1 MTERTSSS
9 SAATLPTDAPA
20 DSPALAPAEAPE
32 STAHLALLK
41 LLEAHPEY
49 SQRQMASALGV
60 SVGKTHYVLK
70 ALLTKGWVKAQK
82 FQRSSNKLGYVY
94 RLTPHGL
101 THRLQLTQSF
111 LLRKEEE
118 YVTLK
123 NEIAALRAELATR
136 NPAQPLHRDP
146 I

>member
-1 MTERTSSS
+1 MIERT
-9 SAATLPTDAPA
+9 L
-20 DSPALAPAEAPE
+20 PALSATPSLDTPPDAPAEAQE
-32 STAHLALLK
+32 SSAHLALLK

-49 SQRQMASALGV
+49 SQRQMANALGV

-82 FQRSSNKLGYVY
+82 FQRSPNKLGYVY

-111 LLRKEEE
+111 LVRKEEE
-118 YVTLK
+118 YLTLK
-123 NEIAALRAELATR
+123 SEIAALRAELATR
-136 NPAQPLHRDP
+136 HPAHASPRDTV
-146 I
+146 

>member
-1 MTERTSSS
+1 MVERTPFPPPSE
-9 SAATLPTDAPA
+9 LP
-20 DSPALAPAEAPE
+20 EGN
-32 STAHLALLK
+32 AHLELLR

-82 FQRSSNKLGYVY
+82 FQRSANKLGYLY
-94 RLTPHGL
+94 RLTPNGL

-111 LLRKEEE
+111 LARKEEE
-118 YVTLK
+118 YTALK
-123 NEIAALRAELATR
+123 TEIAALRNELETR
-136 NPAQPLHRDP
+136 VPKAAAHRDAA
-146 I
+146 